1 MQNGIIKSRSA
12 KRNMKQTILT
22 IYLQPGAKK
31 SEVAGFHNGNIKIK
45 VNSPP
50 VDGKANEALILF
62 LSDLLNIPKSSIE
75 IISGKKSRIKKLKIV
90 GISDDVIKQ
99 RISLFS

>member
-1 MQNGIIKSRSA
+1 MIDKISNTGVKSEFVF
-12 KRNMKQTILT
+12 T

-31 SEVAGFHNGNIKIK
+31 SGVIGTHDGHIKIK

-62 LSDLLNIPKSSIE
+62 LSNFLNIPKSNIK
-75 IISGKKSRIKKLKIV
+75 ILSGEKSRIKKLSINEFTDLKE
-90 GISDDVIKQ
+90 IKNKLM
-99 RISLFS
+99 IK

>member
-1 MQNGIIKSRSA
+1 
-12 KRNMKQTILT
+12 MKLIFIG

-31 SEVAGFHNGNIKIK
+31 SKVLGMHNGHIKIK

-62 LSDLLNIPKSSIE
+62 LSEFLNIPKSMIK
-75 IISGKKSRIKKLKIV
+75 IISGEKSRIKK
-90 GISDDVIKQ
+90 ISIMTSMNENEIK
-99 RISLFS
+99 SKLAVK

>member
-1 MQNGIIKSRSA
+1 MSKNGIILS
-12 KRNMKQTILT
+12 

-31 SEVAGFHNGNIKIK
+31 SEVSGIHDGHIKIK

-62 LSDLLNIPKSSIE
+62 LSEFLNIPKSMIK
-75 IISGKKSRIKKLKIV
+75 IISGEKSRIKKISIMTSMNENKIKNKLM
-90 GISDDVIKQ
+90 IK
-99 RISLFS
+99 

>member
-1 MQNGIIKSRSA
+1 
-12 KRNMKQTILT
+12 MKQTLIT

-31 SEVAGFHNGNIKIK
+31 SEVSGIHGGHIKIK

-62 LSDLLNIPKSSIE
+62 LSEFLDIQKSKIK
-75 IISGKKSRIKKLKIV
+75 IVSGEKSRIKK
-90 GISDDVIKQ
+90 ISIMTSMNENEIK
-99 RISLFS
+99 SKLAVK